1 MLQFTILDPQ
11 FHPDML
17 GFIPMFLHENNPRP
31 AKEQLDS
38 NYRHGGGWNP
48 FMGFTLDKED
58 MSIQYP
64 GDPKLHPI
72 AHATLRD
79 EKIYVY
85 PYAWVLIL
93 QPDGSF
99 EISRMD

>member
-1 MLQFTILDPQ
+1 MLQFRALTSPL
-11 FHPDML
+11 HPDML
-17 GFIPMFLHENNPRP
+17 GFIPMFLHENDPRP

-38 NYRHGGGWNP
+38 NYQHGGGWNS
-48 FMGFTLDKED
+48 FNGFTLNKET
-58 MSIQYP
+58 MAITYP
-64 GDPKLHPI
+64 GDPALYPF
-72 AHATLRD
+72 AVGTLRD
-79 EKIYVY
+79 EKIYIY